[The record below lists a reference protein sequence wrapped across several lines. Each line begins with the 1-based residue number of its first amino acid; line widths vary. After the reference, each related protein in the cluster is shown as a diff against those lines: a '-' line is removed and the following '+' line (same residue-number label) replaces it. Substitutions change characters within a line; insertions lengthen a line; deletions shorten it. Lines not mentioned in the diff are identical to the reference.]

1 MRDSPAASRNSS
13 IPNET
18 PFRIWIVQKV
28 RTLPLVPPSPYV
40 FLADGRDTLDHDVDV
55 AARLLLHF
63 RDVDRADDLPVLIE
77 LEMAGGRLELGQ
89 RVPEG
94 VAHPIAVAQIALEVV
109 EGLGDQLAR
118 HPAGVAVAAR
128 PRLEALVVLGDE
140 GLVLRIVERGRVG
153 AH

>member
-28 RTLPLVPPSPYV
+28 RTLPLVPPSPHV
-40 FLADGRDTLDHDVDV
+40 LLTDGRDALDHGVDV

-63 RDVDRADDLPVLIE
+63 RDVDRGDHLPVLLE
-77 LEMAGGRLELGQ
+77 LAAAAWRLELGQ
-89 RVPEG
+89 GVPEG
-94 VAHPIAVAQIALEVV
+94 IAHAVAVAQITLEIV

-140 GLVLRIVERGRVG
+140 GLVLRIVERGRVR
-153 AH
+153 A